1 MQAELEADG
10 TASGA
15 TAGMAEAAG
24 RLKRI
29 VESLRDQDRQ
39 VIYLRFFLGLSI
51 EETGEALSLPLGT
64 VKSRLNRALERLREK
79 VQQDHP
85 DLRQAL
91 QE

>member
-1 MQAELEADG
+1 
-10 TASGA
+10 
-15 TAGMAEAAG
+15 MAEAAG

-29 VESLRDQDRQ
+29 VESMRDQDRQ
-39 VIYLRFFLGLSI
+39 VIYLRYFLGLSI

-91 QE
+91 EE